1 MENTLNVTALT
12 VLPAGSAVLNIRSA
26 RLTLADAIRGF
37 ALPKLLEGSE
47 ESTYVSPLGGS
58 TMVPEVDVG
67 VGGWVEKLVG
77 VGEGVEDEVDVGGAP
92 RVAVAVADAGVLV
105 GVPVG
110 GNVALMVGVGVLASV
125 TTSCGGCEPSR
136 EENTAPSVLSGNRAK
151 V

>member
-1 MENTLNVTALT
+1 MDNTLKVTDVT

-37 ALPKLLEGSE
+37 AVPKLLEGSE
-47 ESTYVSPLGGS
+47 ESTYESPLGSS

-67 VGGWVEKLVG
+67 VGEGIEDAVEVG
-77 VGEGVEDEVDVGGAP
+77 VF
-92 RVAVAVADAGVLV
+92 VAAALV

-110 GNVALMVGVGVLASV
+110 SAVAVFVGVPIDCDVAVLVGVGVLASV
-125 TTSCGGCEPSR
+125 MTSCAGCEPSR